1 MLMSPFNPHNY
12 SENEI
17 SLLHSEDKNIETT
30 DTNVMWVNS
39 DRAMPGPKGPSHFPV
54 STLPGSPPTFL

>member
-1 MLMSPFNPHNY
+1 MLMSPFNLHNY